1 MKGVI
6 LAGGAGT
13 RLYPLTQIIS
23 KQLLPIYDKPLIH
36 YPLATLMAAQIREI
50 LIITSPK
57 DHSLFRELF
66 GTGESL
72 GVSID
77 YAIQDAPKG
86 IPDAFI
92 IAEQFLA
99 GDSVCLVLGDNIFFG
114 PGLGRQLVQYHNV
127 QGAQIFGYHVSD
139 PERYGIATVNSMGEV
154 TDLSEKPKKPDS
166 NIAITGLYFFDN
178 SVTELSK
185 HLSPGKR
192 GETEIIDILSAYH
205 EKQSLQLEILPRGSA
220 WLDTGTFESMNDAS
234 NFVRVLEE
242 RQGLKMACL
251 EEIAWR
257 NNWITTIDLVNLA
270 SKYSNPLG
278 DYLRILAKT
287 K

>member
-205 EKQSLQLEILPRGSA
+205 KKQSLQLEILPRGSA

>member
-13 RLYPLTQIIS
+13 RLSPLTQIIS

-205 EKQSLQLEILPRGSA
+205 KKQSLELEILPRGSA

-257 NNWITTIDLVNLA
+257 NSWITTTDLLNLA

-278 DYLRILAKT
+278 DYLRILTKT

>member
-139 PERYGIATVNSMGEV
+139 PERYGIATVNSIGKV
-154 TDLSEKPKKPDS
+154 TDLSEKPTKPDS

>member
-77 YAIQDAPKG
+77 YAIQDSPKG

-139 PERYGIATVNSMGEV
+139 PERYGIATVNSIGEV
-154 TDLSEKPKKPDS
+154 TDLSEKPKNPDS

-205 EKQSLQLEILPRGSA
+205 KKQSLELEILPRGSA

-257 NNWITTIDLVNLA
+257 NSWITTTDLLNLA

-278 DYLRILAKT
+278 DYLRILTKT

>member
-139 PERYGIATVNSMGEV
+139 PERYGIATVNSIGEV
-154 TDLSEKPKKPDS
+154 TDLREKPKKPDS

-205 EKQSLQLEILPRGSA
+205 KKQSLELEILPRGSA

-257 NNWITTIDLVNLA
+257 NSWITTTDLLNLA

-278 DYLRILAKT
+278 DYLRILTKT

>member
-139 PERYGIATVNSMGEV
+139 PERYGIATVNSIGKV
-154 TDLSEKPKKPDS
+154 TDLSEKPTKPDS

-205 EKQSLQLEILPRGSA
+205 KKQSLQLEILPRGSA

>member
-139 PERYGIATVNSMGEV
+139 PERYGIATVNSIGKV
-154 TDLSEKPKKPDS
+154 TDLSEKPTKPDS

-178 SVTELSK
+178 SVTEFSK
-185 HLSPGKR
+185 HLSPAKR

>member
-139 PERYGIATVNSMGEV
+139 PERYGIATVNSIGKV
-154 TDLSEKPKKPDS
+154 TDLSEKPTKPDS

-178 SVTELSK
+178 SVTEFSK